1 VKIALIVV
9 GCLLALMAVLLC
21 LRAGVLAE
29 YSEDGVLVQVRMAFL
44 RFTVVP
50 APKKSRNKK
59 RKEPKKKAEPGKK
72 AAVRK
77 VLPKKGGSLSGLLS
91 LLSMGLET
99 LGDLCRLLRIEYLRI
114 HYTIAGQPDPAGAAL
129 QYGGI
134 QVGGDAVCLLLE
146 QHLHILQRDISA
158 EVDFCSE
165 NSVIYA
171 AASCSLRVGQ
181 MLVVAFKLLMRYWT
195 WKKRQNS
202 AAEEENTYG

>member
-1 VKIALIVV
+1 MKIALIVV

-50 APKKSRNKK
+50 APKKSGNKK

-91 LLSMGLET
+91 LLVHGPGN
-99 LGDLCRLLRIEYLRI
+99 LG
-114 HYTIAGQPDPAGAAL
+114 GP
-129 QYGGI
+129 
-134 QVGGDAVCLLLE
+134 V
-146 QHLHILQRDISA
+146 
-158 EVDFCSE
+158 
-165 NSVIYA
+165 
-171 AASCSLRVGQ
+171 
-181 MLVVAFKLLMRYWT
+181 
-195 WKKRQNS
+195 S
-202 AAEEENTYG
+202 AAPD